1 MICSDLASPGH
12 NNFLMRNTY
21 AVFMS
26 YNVYDIVLSL
36 QFLLDNLYVEH
47 SFLISIQCLVHV
59 TPLMMY
65 KLGTVPGARERESGC
80 ALPISSQ
87 QWGEGHES

>member
-12 NNFLMRNTY
+12 TNFLMRNTY
-21 AVFMS
+21 TVFMS
-26 YNVYDIVLSL
+26 YGVYGISISL

-47 SFLISIQCLVHV
+47 SFLTSIQCLVHM
-59 TPLMMY
+59 TPFMMY
-65 KLGTVPGARERESGC
+65 KLGTVPGARERESGR

-87 QWGEGHES
+87 QWGEGHKS